1 MSMLSSLHRSVILPA
16 YERLWK
22 RRSTMRYLS
31 DLEASQWRSP
41 QEVAALQFDLLVRLV
56 SHAYESSPYY
66 RSEWTRRGLH
76 PRHLRSPTDFTRWPL
91 LDRETIREH
100 REALRSRAVS
110 GPLIAKA
117 TGGSSGV
124 PLQFDLDGP
133 SHERRTAA
141 AYRGYGWAGAGP
153 GTRQLYL
160 WGVPLG
166 ERSWR
171 ARCKDTLYNRLHR
184 RRVVSCFDGDADLA
198 SRFAD
203 ALDECRPDAIVAYV
217 NPLYETARALDE
229 RGRRPRHVPGSI
241 VVGAEKLHPFQR
253 ELIERVYRA
262 PVFETYG
269 SREFMLIGAECE
281 RHCGLHLTSE
291 HLFVEILD
299 DDGTPTP
306 RGLEGNV
313 VVTDLHNLGMPFVRY
328 LTGDRA
334 MAGFDRCAC
343 GRGLPLLSCVTG
355 RRLDMLVASD
365 GRVIPGEY
373 FPHLVKDFPAVRR
386 FQVIQESADLVR
398 FRLAAERMDSGDR
411 ERLERL
417 VRDALGAAMRIE
429 FEEVESI
436 ELTAAGKLQVVIN
449 RTQLRAPVRRAA

>member
-1 MSMLSSLHRSVILPA
+1 MSRFLHRHLLLPA
-16 YERLWK
+16 FETLYKGRQTLRHWAHLERTQWLAP
-22 RRSTMRYLS
+22 
-31 DLEASQWRSP
+31 EAIASI
-41 QEVAALQFDLLVRLV
+41 QFDGLRRIVR
-56 SHAYESSPYY
+56 HAYETSPYY
-66 RSEWTRRGLH
+66 REDWRRRGLH
-76 PRHLRSPTDFTRWPL
+76 PRMLRSMADFVHWPQI
-91 LDRETIREH
+91 DRETV
-100 REALRSRAVS
+100 RSCRPSMRSNAVQ
-110 GPLIAKA
+110 GTLITKA

-124 PLQFDLDGP
+124 PLQFDLDQG

-141 AYRGYGWAGAGP
+141 AHRGYAWAGAEP

-171 ARCKDTLYNRLHR
+171 ARMKDRLYNALQR
-184 RRVVSCFDGDADLA
+184 RRVVSCFDGGQDLPM
-198 SRFAD
+198 RFLRE
-203 ALDECRPDAIVAYV
+203 LDSYRPDAIVAYV
-217 NPLYETARALDE
+217 NPLYEAARSLEE
-229 RGRRPRHVPGSI
+229 RGIRPAFAPRSI

-253 ELIERVYRA
+253 AVIERVFRA

-281 RHCGLHLTSE
+281 RHAGLHITSE
-291 HLFVEILD
+291 QLLVEILD

-313 VVTDLHNLGMPFVRY
+313 VITDLHNLGMPFIRY

-334 MAGFDRCAC
+334 MAGFERCEC

-355 RRLDMLVASD
+355 RRLDMLVSSD

-386 FQVIQESADLVR
+386 FQVVQEAADRVV
-398 FRLAAERMDSGDR
+398 FRLAADAISAEDR
-411 ERLERL
+411 GRLERL
-417 VRDALGAAMRIE
+417 VREALGPTMRIE
-429 FEEVESI
+429 FEPVETI
-436 ELTAAGKLQVVIN
+436 PLTSAGKLQVVIN
-449 RTQLRAPVRRAA
+449 RTALRRAG